1 MRRHTRPAIIAAL
14 MGASMA
20 LATVG
25 APTTSFAKSF
35 SNEEAGGALKEA
47 LDMASGTVVSQL
59 GKSGGFWNDPL
70 VRIGLPGPLKKL
82 GGIMKFTDKAGLTDG
97 LHRKLNEAAEN
108 AVPKALPLFKNAIKS
123 MSVKDAIGI
132 VSGGEDSATQYFKTS
147 MGESLQT
154 QMRPVI
160 SQSLQGVDAF
170 SFTNK
175 VVEKYKLPIKGLSDS
190 DLTNYVSQK
199 AADGVFYYMA
209 QEEKKIRA
217 NPLKAG
223 SSLIKKVFGAL

>member
-1 MRRHTRPAIIAAL
+1 MTMTLRKTISLAV
-14 MGASMA
+14 ASGMM
-20 LATVG
+20 LASISVL
-25 APTTSFAKSF
+25 ASPF
-35 SNEEAGGALKEA
+35 SNAEAGGALKEA

>member
-1 MRRHTRPAIIAAL
+1 MRRHTRTAIIAAL

-20 LATVG
+20 LATLVT
-25 APTTSFAKSF
+25 PTASFAKSF

-82 GGIMKFTDKAGLTDG
+82 GGIMKLTDKAGLTDG

>member
-1 MRRHTRPAIIAAL
+1 MRRHTRSAIIAAL

-20 LATVG
+20 LATVA
-25 APTTSFAKSF
+25 APTASFAKSF

>member
-1 MRRHTRPAIIAAL
+1 MTRSFISTVA
-14 MGASMA
+14 ASMVA
-20 LATVG
+20 GLIVWPAV
-25 APTTSFAKSF
+25 SFAKSF
-35 SNEEAGGALKEA
+35 TNEEAGGALKEA

-59 GKSGGFWNDPL
+59 GKAGGFWNDPL

-82 GGIMKFTDKAGLTDG
+82 GGVLKFTDKAGLTNG
-97 LHRKLNEAAEN
+97 LHQKLNEAAEN
-108 AVPKALPLFKNAIKS
+108 AVPKALPLFKSAIKS
-123 MSVKDAIGI
+123 MTVKDAIGI
-132 VSGGEDSATQYFKTS
+132 VGGAEDSATQYFKST
-147 MGESLQT
+147 MGASLQT

-170 SFTNK
+170 SFANK
-175 VVEKYKLPIKGLSDS
+175 ITAKYKLPVKGLSDS
-190 DLTNYVSQK
+190 DLTNYVSEK

-223 SSLIKKVFGAL
+223 SALIKKVFGAF